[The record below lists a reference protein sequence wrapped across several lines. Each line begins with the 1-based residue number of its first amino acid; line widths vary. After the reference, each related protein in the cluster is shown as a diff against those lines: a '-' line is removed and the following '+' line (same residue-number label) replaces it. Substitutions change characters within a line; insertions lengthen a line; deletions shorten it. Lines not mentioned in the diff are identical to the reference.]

1 MFKVLVDTCIWS
13 EVLRRKN
20 PSPTISENL
29 TQMLR
34 NLQAALIGPIRQEIL
49 SGISDDAKFMD
60 LKEKLAFLS
69 DTAIVTAD
77 YELAA
82 MYSNICR
89 RNGIQGS
96 AVDFL
101 ICAVA
106 V

>member
-60 LKEKLAFLS
+60 LKE
-69 DTAIVTAD
+69 
-77 YELAA
+77 
-82 MYSNICR
+82 N
-89 RNGIQGS
+89 
-96 AVDFL
+96 
-101 ICAVA
+101 
-106 V
+106 

>member
-1 MFKVLVDTCIWS
+1 
-13 EVLRRKN
+13 
-20 PSPTISENL
+20 
-29 TQMLR
+29 MLR
-34 NLQAALIGPIRQEIL
+34 NLQAALIDPIRQEIL
-49 SGISDDAKFMD
+49 SGISDDVKFMD
-60 LKEKLAFLS
+60 LKEKLSFLS

-96 AVDFL
+96 AVEFL

-106 V
+106 VRNGFAIYTVDKDFEYYKTVLPIMLCPESP